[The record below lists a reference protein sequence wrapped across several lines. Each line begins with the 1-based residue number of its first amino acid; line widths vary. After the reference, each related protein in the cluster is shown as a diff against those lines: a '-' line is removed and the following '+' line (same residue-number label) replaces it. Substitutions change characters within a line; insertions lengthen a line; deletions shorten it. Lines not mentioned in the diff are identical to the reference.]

1 MTTVLRKLPFC
12 THRYAIFV
20 SYLGTKYRGSQ
31 RLTNREQTTGHD
43 TVQEALEWSM
53 ESFLPKVKC
62 RITSSSRTD
71 RGVHALTNC
80 FTLPLMDFK
89 LATDKFK
96 SNANQ
101 NLMSKN
107 HDIIVKEV
115 LLVPADFHPRS
126 CAISREYIYRLA
138 VMDKFRV
145 PQLSSKRF
153 SDGLNHLLPIT
164 ELYRILPVA
173 RFDYQ
178 RALEAINILK
188 GKHDFRSFSGEL
200 KENEDPI
207 RDLEIDL
214 VQEEP
219 NQLNWADSSPYISYQ
234 FHFKTR
240 SFLYNMVRRV
250 VGCILSYATSRTIG
264 LEDIRDMLNNPSR
277 EGWKS
282 NMFIAEPWG
291 LYLSKIHWDRS
302 AFEGAIKTY
311 GDKIEKVDYPFATTE
326 EPTNECKFGQEKQ
339 VFCP

>member
-1 MTTVLRKLPFC
+1 MTQVVKNLPHC

-31 RLTNREQTTGHD
+31 RLTNREQTTNHD
-43 TVQEALEWSM
+43 TIQEALEWSM
-53 ESFLPKVKC
+53 ESFLPKIKC

-71 RGVHALTNC
+71 RGVHALINC

-96 SNANQ
+96 SNTNQ

-107 HDIIVKEV
+107 HDILVKEV
-115 LLVPADFHPRS
+115 LLVPADFHPQS
-126 CAISREYIYRLA
+126 KVYAREYIYRIA

-145 PQLSSKRF
+145 PILNSRRF

-178 RALEAINILK
+178 RALEAIEILR
-188 GKHDFRSFSGEL
+188 GKHDFTSFTTDL
-200 KENEDPI
+200 KEKDDPI
-207 RDLEIDL
+207 RDLQIDL
-214 VQEEP
+214 VQVEP
-219 NQLNWADSSPYISYQ
+219 DQLKWADSSPYTSYQ

-250 VGCILSYATSRTIG
+250 VGCILSYATLRTID

-277 EGWKS
+277 QGWKS
-282 NMFIAEPWG
+282 NMFIAEPFG
-291 LYLSKIHWDRS
+291 LYLSKIHWDRL
-302 AFEGAIKTY
+302 AFEGTMKTY
-311 GDKIEKVDYPFATTE
+311 EDRIEKVDYPFRETIKETTD
-326 EPTNECKFGQEKQ
+326 ECTFG
-339 VFCP
+339 